1 MNCRI
6 DRFAPP
12 WSFLCFR
19 SIDGSDKNDEDIE
32 VQITCA
38 STDTE
43 STTEEIESTNFRV
56 SPSEPISTM
65 CSSMKRQIIC
75 RAFYG
80 WLAYC
85 RHLKTI
91 RKHLGNYSHLTK
103 SAKSFLIGNSK
114 SLVNDLGDLTFSGE
128 PAIPDN
134 KSWLEGITSEYW
146 NSIDWKSIRLNEEKR
161 KSFEREIYL
170 KIYLG
175 GIEAT
180 LRKQVSIL
188 QTCLFAKAVC
198 MYHELYYRSGLICCV
213 IISGSIQKKRKR
225 RLILKPRI
233 SMKTSFQ
240 TGWL

>member
-1 MNCRI
+1 M
-6 DRFAPP
+6 
-12 WSFLCFR
+12 
-19 SIDGSDKNDEDIE
+19 
-32 VQITCA
+32 QITCA

-91 RKHLGNYSHLTK
+91 RKHLGNYSHLTR
-103 SAKSFLIGNSK
+103 SVKSFFKIGNSK
-114 SLVNDLGDLTFSGE
+114 SLVNNLGDLTFSGE

-134 KSWLEGITSEYW
+134 ETWLEGITSEYW

-188 QTCLFAKAVC
+188 QTHVCLQRLCVC
-198 MYHELYYRSGLICCV
+198 IMNCIIGLALFV
-213 IISGSIQKKRKR
+213 VS
-225 RLILKPRI
+225 L
-233 SMKTSFQ
+233 
-240 TGWL
+240 

>member
-1 MNCRI
+1 MV
-6 DRFAPP
+6 F
-12 WSFLCFR
+12 SFFR

-91 RKHLGNYSHLTK
+91 RKHLGNYWHLTK

-114 SLVNDLGDLTFSGE
+114 SLLHDLGDLTFSGE

-134 KSWLEGITSEYW
+134 DSWLEGITSEYW
-146 NSIDWKSIRLNEEKR
+146 TSIEWKSIRLDEEKR
-161 KSFEREIYL
+161 KSFEREVYL

-180 LRKQVSIL
+180 LRKQVSVL
-188 QTCLFAKAVC
+188 QTCLYMNKVVC
-198 MYHELYYRSGLICCV
+198 TYRDLYCRSGLICYV
-213 IISGSIQKKRKR
+213 IISGSIQRKRKR

-233 SMKTSFQ
+233 GMKTNFQ
-240 TGWL
+240 TGWQ

>member
-103 SAKSFLIGNSK
+103 SAKSFLIRNSK
-114 SLVNDLGDLTFSGE
+114 H
-128 PAIPDN
+128 
-134 KSWLEGITSEYW
+134 
-146 NSIDWKSIRLNEEKR
+146 R
-161 KSFEREIYL
+161 
-170 KIYLG
+170 
-175 GIEAT
+175 
-180 LRKQVSIL
+180 Q
-188 QTCLFAKAVC
+188 
-198 MYHELYYRSGLICCV
+198 
-213 IISGSIQKKRKR
+213 
-225 RLILKPRI
+225 
-233 SMKTSFQ
+233 
-240 TGWL
+240 